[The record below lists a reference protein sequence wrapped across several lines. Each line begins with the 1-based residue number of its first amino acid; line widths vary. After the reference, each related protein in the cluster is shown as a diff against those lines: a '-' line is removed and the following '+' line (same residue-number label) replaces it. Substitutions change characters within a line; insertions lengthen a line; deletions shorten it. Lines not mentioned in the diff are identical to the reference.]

1 MISVIIPVYNVDKY
15 LERCILS
22 IVQQTYRDLE
32 IILIDDGSTDD
43 SGKICDSWA
52 ERDERIV
59 VKHIY
64 NSGVGIA
71 RNTALDMANGKYIAF
86 VDADDWIDLD
96 MYELMVKAI
105 QESKSDICVG
115 GYILS
120 TIEHDV
126 CPDPHKYKIYSRNEV
141 ILTVFAPYR
150 NTEIGWEVC
159 DKLFSASL
167 LKKCRFKSG
176 NVIAE
181 DKLIFWQLMKR
192 TNKVCHIALH
202 KYHYFMREGSAV
214 HKITLKHIQDDV
226 AVAEFI
232 YKDSLNEDE
241 SIRETVQLRY
251 YMTIVSAIRK
261 LMLLKNNSVDKGEYI
276 ERYVKT
282 IRKNLFFI
290 LTSNCDFAYK
300 LGAIYA
306 VMPYA
311 CKLACLSLIKNFKT
325 RADEV

>member
-1 MISVIIPVYNVDKY
+1 MISVIVPVFNVDKY
-15 LERCILS
+15 LDRCIES
-22 IVQQTYRDLE
+22 IVQQTYQNLE
-32 IILIDDGSTDD
+32 IILIDDGSTDN
-43 SGKICDSWA
+43 SGIICDSWA
-52 ERDERIV
+52 LRDQRIV
-59 VKHIY
+59 VKHIM
-64 NSGVGIA
+64 NSGVSVA
-71 RNTALDMANGKYIAF
+71 RNTALDMIHGEYVAF

-105 QESKSDICVG
+105 QESKADICAG

-120 TIEHDV
+120 TREQGV
-126 CPDPHKYKIYSRNEV
+126 CPDPYKYKIYSRNEV
-141 ILTVFAPYR
+141 ILKVFASHR
-150 NTEIGWEVC
+150 NIEIGWEVC
-159 DKLFSASL
+159 DKLFSAAL
-167 LKKCRFKSG
+167 FKKCRFKSG
-176 NVIAE
+176 TVIAE

-251 YMTIVSAIRK
+251 YMTIISAIRK
-261 LMLLKNNSVDKGEYI
+261 LILLKNNSVDKGEYI

-282 IRKNLFFI
+282 IRKNLIFI
-290 LTSNCDFAYK
+290 LTSNCDLVYK